1 MVSLKHNSGVTLVEM
16 LVVLGII
23 VVLSGIVITLTARV
37 DNQAKENS
45 LRSAFALV
53 GSALR
58 EYYEAKGQ
66 FPLQP
71 ETATASINALAH
83 MESMVL
89 ELRQVPASRQ
99 VLDKLDPALV
109 RSEVGT
115 ADLRSLRDPWGTV
128 MDYVYVAGNNFPELI
143 SAGPDKQFGL
153 NRSDPLARDNI
164 SSKRNQ

>member
-1 MVSLKHNSGVTLVEM
+1 MVSLRHNSGVTLVEM

-23 VVLSGIVITLTARV
+23 MVLSGIVITVTVRV
-37 DNQAKENS
+37 DNQSKENS

-58 EYYEAKGQ
+58 EYYEVKGQ
-66 FPLQP
+66 FPPQP
-71 ETATASINALAH
+71 EMDSASTSALAH

-89 ELRQVPASRQ
+89 ELRLVPAARQ

-109 RSEVGT
+109 RSEGGT
-115 ADLRSLRDPWGTV
+115 ADLRSLCDPWGTV
-128 MDYVYVAGNNFPELI
+128 LDYVYVAGNNFPELV

-153 NRSDPLARDNI
+153 NRSDPLAQDNI
-164 SSKRNQ
+164 SSKGRR

>member
-1 MVSLKHNSGVTLVEM
+1 MTSVKHNSGVTLVEM

-23 VVLSGIVITLTARV
+23 MVLSGIVITLTARV

-66 FPLQP
+66 FPVQP
-71 ETATASINALAH
+71 ETDAASTNALTH
-83 MESMVL
+83 IEFML
-89 ELRQVPASRQ
+89 QELRSVPAARQ

-109 RSEVGT
+109 RSEGGT
-115 ADLRSLRDPWGTV
+115 TDVQSLCDPWGTV

>member
-1 MVSLKHNSGVTLVEM
+1 MVSLRHNSGVTLVEM

-23 VVLSGIVITLTARV
+23 MVLSGIVITVTVRV
-37 DNQAKENS
+37 DNQSKENS

-58 EYYEAKGQ
+58 EYYEVKGQ
-66 FPLQP
+66 FPPQP
-71 ETATASINALAH
+71 EMDSASTSALAH
-83 MESMVL
+83 IESMVQA
-89 ELRQVPASRQ
+89 LRSVPASRQ

-109 RSEVGT
+109 RSEGGT
-115 ADLRSLRDPWGTV
+115 ADLRSLCDPWGTV
-128 MDYVYVAGNNFPELI
+128 LDYVYVAGNNFPELV

-153 NRSDPLARDNI
+153 NRSDPLAQDNI

>member
-1 MVSLKHNSGVTLVEM
+1 MASLRHNSGVTLVEM
-16 LVVLGII
+16 LVVLGISM
-23 VVLSGIVITLTARV
+23 VLSGIVITLTARV
-37 DNQAKENS
+37 DNQSKENS

-58 EYYEAKGQ
+58 EYYEAKDQ
-66 FPLQP
+66 FPVQP
-71 ETATASINALAH
+71 ETDSASTNALTH
-83 MESMVL
+83 IEFMVG
-89 ELRQVPASRQ
+89 ELRSVPASRQ

-109 RSEVGT
+109 RSEGGT
-115 ADLRSLRDPWGTV
+115 ADLRSLCDPWGTV

-143 SAGPDKQFGL
+143 SAGPDRQFGL

>member
-1 MVSLKHNSGVTLVEM
+1 MVSLRHNSGVTLVEM

-23 VVLSGIVITLTARV
+23 MVLSGIVITVTVRV
-37 DNQAKENS
+37 DNQSKENS

-58 EYYEAKGQ
+58 EYYEVKGQ
-66 FPLQP
+66 FPPQP
-71 ETATASINALAH
+71 EMDSASTSALAH
-83 MESMVL
+83 IESMVL
-89 ELRQVPASRQ
+89 ELRLVPAARQ

-109 RSEVGT
+109 RSEGGT
-115 ADLRSLRDPWGTV
+115 ADLRSLCDPWGTV
-128 MDYVYVAGNNFPELI
+128 LDYVYVAGNNFPELV

-153 NRSDPLARDNI
+153 NRSDPLAQDNI

>member
-1 MVSLKHNSGVTLVEM
+1 M

-23 VVLSGIVITLTARV
+23 MVLSGIVITLTVRV
-37 DNQAKENS
+37 DNQSKENS

-66 FPLQP
+66 FPPQP
-71 ETATASINALAH
+71 ETDLASTNALTH
-83 MESMVL
+83 IEFML
-89 ELRQVPASRQ
+89 QELRSVPASRQ

-109 RSEVGT
+109 RSEGGT
-115 ADLRSLRDPWGTV
+115 ADLRSLCDPWGTV

-153 NRSDPLARDNI
+153 NRSDPLAQDNI